1 MRKASGSSV
10 PSPGDSCYEEL
21 AAAAEAGL
29 VSGYEDGTFRPN
41 APVTRQEACTMLAR
55 ALRLG
60 TPDLSSLD
68 AARVLIRF
76 ADMEKV
82 SAWAFADVATCVEVG
97 IVQGRDAG
105 NLAPEESVTRA
116 EAAVMVA
123 RFWKK

>member
-1 MRKASGSSV
+1 MDTRMAPSV
-10 PSPGDSCYEEL
+10 RTPCDQARG
-21 AAAAEAGL
+21 
-29 VSGYEDGTFRPN
+29 VHH
-41 APVTRQEACTMLAR
+41 ACR